1 MMTNN
6 ELTFD
11 LEFVPISMEHRS
23 KEKEVGIFNVTLLE
37 FKLGIVAGFNV
48 VSLVFERKDKSK
60 IFLDNIFLDEVTF
73 HGALNVSHRINHQ
86 MLALLGVENSEE
98 LVADENY
105 CNNLL
110 ATELEKSVG
119 TELYLVLT
127 VRLDLGLTSLIYDHT
142 LMFALNKHGQ
152 SLREIKHKDFLL
164 RDLLF
169 RKDLVT
175 TLFSRNYLETET
187 RVQMN
192 KNFEDLFQL
201 FHQTLGEENGKTI
214 NTGTVLERFN

>member
-1 MMTNN
+1 MMKNN

-11 LEFVPISMEHRS
+11 LDFVPINMEH
-23 KEKEVGIFNVTLLE
+23 KNIKKEVGIFNVTLLE
-37 FKLGIVAGFNV
+37 FKVGIVAGFNV

-60 IFLDNIFLDEVTF
+60 IFLDNIFLDMITF
-73 HGALNVSHRINHQ
+73 HGQLNVSHRINHQ
-86 MLALLGVENSEE
+86 MLTLLGVKNSEE
-98 LVADENY
+98 LVAGENY

-110 ATELEKSVG
+110 AIELEKCIG
-119 TELYLVLT
+119 TELYLILT
-127 VRLDLGLTSLIYDHT
+127 VRLDLGLISIIYDHT
-142 LMFALNKHGQ
+142 LMFALNEHGQ
-152 SLREIKHKDFLL
+152 SLREIKHEDFLL

-192 KNFEDLFQL
+192 KNFEDLVQL
-201 FHQTLGEENGKTI
+201 FH
-214 NTGTVLERFN
+214 